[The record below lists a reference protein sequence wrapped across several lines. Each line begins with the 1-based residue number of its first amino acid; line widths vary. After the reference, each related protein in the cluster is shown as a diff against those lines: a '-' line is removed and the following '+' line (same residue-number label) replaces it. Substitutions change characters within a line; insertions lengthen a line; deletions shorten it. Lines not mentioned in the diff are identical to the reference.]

1 MPIRSWWPVRS
12 SLRMI
17 DPNGLQ
23 GRFRRLNRSRK
34 QVTADHL
41 KKTCR
46 EFVPASLWIFGKRAE
61 QRPGIVAKIT
71 IE

>member
-41 KKTCR
+41 KEDLPGICPGKSMDFR
-46 EFVPASLWIFGKRAE
+46 EKGRAE
-61 QRPGIVAKIT
+61 T
-71 IE
+71 WHSC